1 MKKGLSLLLFLVT
14 LASQAQV
21 VGNRNVVNKKRNLD
35 NFTEIHITGD
45 FEVSLTRG
53 NSAFAE
59 VEADENLHDIIR
71 TDVVDGVLFI
81 KPAKEIKRSKRQE
94 IKVEFPETITK
105 ITLEENAELDA
116 SKGLNLSDI
125 EIETTGKS
133 KLFLTLNATNFKLKN
148 GDDAQI
154 ELNLEAKDAY
164 FQLNGSSK
172 IKALVNSP
180 LFKLDNYER
189 ADAEIE
195 GTVEDFELRT
205 EHSSTFE
212 GKNLT
217 ATNAKLIA
225 EGRSKNEISVVE
237 NLNII
242 AEDRSETTIF
252 NTPKIEIE
260 KFTGEAILKKA
271 EF

>member
-1 MKKGLSLLLFLVT
+1 MKKGISLLLFLAT
-14 LASQAQV
+14 FISQAQV

-35 NFTEIHITGD
+35 NFTEIHITGE
-45 FEVSLTRG
+45 FEVSLARG

-59 VEADENLHDIIR
+59 VEADENLHDLIR

-81 KPAKEIKRSKRQE
+81 KPAKKIKRSKRQE

-105 ITLEENAELDA
+105 ITLEEDAELDA
-116 SKGLNLSDI
+116 SKGLNLSNV
-125 EIETTGKS
+125 EIETMGKS

-148 GDDAQI
+148 GEDAQI
-154 ELNLEAKDAY
+154 ELNLEAKEAY

-172 IKALVNSP
+172 IKALVNAP
-180 LFKLDNYER
+180 IFKLDNYER
-189 ADAEIE
+189 AEAEIE
-195 GTVEDFELRT
+195 GAVEDFQLRT
-205 EHSSTFE
+205 EHTSSFE

-225 EGRSKNEISVVE
+225 EGRSKNEISVTE
-237 NLNII
+237 NLSIT
-242 AEDRSETTIF
+242 AEDRSETIIF

-260 KFTGEAILKKA
+260 KFTGEAVLKKA

>member
-1 MKKGLSLLLFLVT
+1 MKKSISLLLLLVVFVT
-14 LASQAQV
+14 QAQV
-21 VGNRNVVNKKRNLD
+21 VGNRNVINKKRNLD
-35 NFTEIHITGD
+35 NFTEINVTGD
-45 FEVSLTRG
+45 FKVSLTRG

-59 VEADENLHDIIR
+59 VEADENLHDLIR

-81 KPAKEIKRSKRQE
+81 KTAKEIKRSKRQE

-105 ITLEENAELDA
+105 IKLEENAELDA
-116 SKGLNLSDI
+116 SKGLNLSDL
-125 EIETTGKS
+125 EVNTSGKT
-133 KLFLTLNATNFKLKN
+133 KLFLTLNVSNFKLQN
-148 GDDAQI
+148 NDDAKI

-172 IKALVNSP
+172 IKALVNTP
-180 LFKLDNYER
+180 VFKLDSYER
-189 ADAEIE
+189 SDAEIE

-205 EHSSTFE
+205 EHTSTFK

-217 ATNAKLIA
+217 TTNAKLTA
-225 EGRSKNEISVVE
+225 EGRSKNEISVTE
-237 NLNII
+237 NLSII

-260 KFTGEAILKKA
+260 KFTGKAMLKKD